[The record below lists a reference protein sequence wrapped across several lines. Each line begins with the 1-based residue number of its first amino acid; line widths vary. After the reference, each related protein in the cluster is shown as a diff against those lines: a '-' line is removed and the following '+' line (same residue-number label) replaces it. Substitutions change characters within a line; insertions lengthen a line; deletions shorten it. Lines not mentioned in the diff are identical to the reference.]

1 MSDQLEQLLGAPLP
15 DGVASLDDAGRS
27 ALADVI
33 RAARRRQ
40 AEDLSASFDATL
52 KYIPFPLRGVIKK
65 VLMG

>member
-1 MSDQLEQLLGAPLP
+1 MSDHLEQLLGTPLP
-15 DGVASLDDAGRS
+15 DGVAALDEAGRS
-27 ALADVI
+27 ALAEVI

-52 KYIPFPLRGVIKK
+52 KYVPFPLRGIVKK